1 MGKPNHPKMSNG
13 RNAILSCVWSRSS
26 PPSRSDPG
34 KPPCQGLPGRKSRSA
49 TPTRHALAGRS
60 SVSSSIEGSSLLAV
74 PPPLQPAPRTTK
86 NPPCRRPGPPPV
98 PITRRDEQ
106 ALTNVGRTLPCD
118 RRTPARSVLAYR
130 QRRDASA
137 HRLEHR
143 TPPYVLPVDRGELRR
158 SGIRT
163 K

>member
-1 MGKPNHPKMSNG
+1 MGKPNHPKTSNG

-86 NPPCRRPGPPPV
+86 NPPCRRPGPPLV
-98 PITRRDEQ
+98 PIMRRDEQ

-118 RRTPARSVLAYR
+118 GRMPAQSVPDHR
-130 QRRDASA
+130 QGRDAGTQC
-137 HRLEHR
+137 LE
-143 TPPYVLPVDRGELRR
+143 Y
-158 SGIRT
+158 
-163 K
+163 